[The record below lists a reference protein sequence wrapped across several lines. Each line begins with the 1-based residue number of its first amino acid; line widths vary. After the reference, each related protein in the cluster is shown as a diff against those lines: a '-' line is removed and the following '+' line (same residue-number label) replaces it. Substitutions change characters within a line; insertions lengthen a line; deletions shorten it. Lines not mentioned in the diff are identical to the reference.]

1 MYGVLLYYK
10 YAEIP
15 NLDDLLTFYHSN
27 CSSLSLLGRV
37 RLSSR
42 GVNVTVCNYTIPLSF
57 FSFPTHFSLTG
68 WRQLILSRDPHRSP
82 QSLQLSVSR
91 HWFQARQLSSAIKR
105 QSSPGMWIHFS
116 IYSDRR
122 WTCHSQ
128 FSSAVKVTGYL
139 KCRKASLC
147 TWLPF
152 FPPQYQ

>member
-1 MYGVLLYYK
+1 MPQLATTAARGIFSTGSGK
-10 YAEIP
+10 HNTSHDFQSNQCIP
-15 NLDDLLTFYHSN
+15 G
-27 CSSLSLLGRV
+27 SSDSYMPF
-37 RLSSR
+37 
-42 GVNVTVCNYTIPLSF
+42 THYPCK